1 MPRPKKAVVDYFP
14 HFVNHKRT
22 IFTIESKF
30 GNNGYA
36 FWFKVLELLGSTEQ
50 HFIDCRDA
58 EEWEFILAKTLV
70 DSELAIEIL
79 DLLSKLG
86 AIDKELWSYKI
97 IWSAN
102 FVENLSA
109 VYKRRD
115 VNVYTKEDIL
125 NYCIQK
131 PQSEGVNSSE
141 TISGEGFRAT
151 LIPKVKESKVKESKE
166 KDIKP
171 EIIKKLFGEKVLLTE
186 EDYQKLVDQHGE
198 DATKQMI
205 SILDNWY
212 LTKGNKPNKSDYHT
226 MVGSGWVL
234 RRFKEDQQKQGGQ
247 TPRGP
252 TTDQG
257 KTPNSKYE
265 KFYL

>member
-50 HFIDCRDA
+50 HFIDCRDV

-102 FVENLSA
+102 FVENLSS

-115 VNVYTKEDIL
+115 VNVYTREDIL

-141 TISGEGFRAT
+141 TTSEEGFKAT
-151 LIPKVKESKVKESKE
+151 LIPKVKESKVKESKV
-166 KDIKP
+166 KDIKS
-171 EIIKKLFGEKVLLTE
+171 EIIKNLFGEKVLLSDQE
-186 EDYQKLVDQHGE
+186 YQKLVSQHGE
-198 DATKQMI
+198 QETKQMI
-205 SILDNWY
+205 SILDSWY

-234 RRFKEDQQKQGGQ
+234 KRFMEDRKRQRNKDPGDK
-247 TPRGP
+247 PP
-252 TTDQG
+252 PPS
-257 KTPNSKYE
+257 KTPKNKYD